1 MTDFFTELTRYFLY
15 LWETLTRTL
24 ALDPEVFRFVESYP
38 QSSWLVLGIV
48 FLAGASTLLGHSAV
62 LFINRVRK
70 SRFMI
75 SLIVNGFVYIIS
87 YAVWGFVV
95 YVAARVL
102 FEANPPFTQFLR
114 IMGLST
120 APLVFGFLVLIPWM
134 GPFVG
139 KVLNVW
145 SFLIL
150 LAVVQFQFQIGFWG
164 ALVVVGLGWLA
175 SLGIN
180 NTIGKPI
187 VALRN
192 RLFRLVTG
200 SNLDTTAEDI
210 LLHFG
215 GLDEGQSQSQVAA
228 KGSAQ

>member
-1 MTDFFTELTRYFLY
+1 
-15 LWETLTRTL
+15 
-24 ALDPEVFRFVESYP
+24 
-38 QSSWLVLGIV
+38 
-48 FLAGASTLLGHSAV
+48 
-62 LFINRVRK
+62 
-70 SRFMI
+70 
-75 SLIVNGFVYIIS
+75 
-87 YAVWGFVV
+87 
-95 YVAARVL
+95 
-102 FEANPPFTQFLR
+102 
-114 IMGLST
+114 MGLST

-164 ALVVVGLGWLA
+164 ALLVVGLGWLA

-180 NTIGKPI
+180 NTIGKPV

-200 SNLDTTAEDI
+200 SSLDTTAEDI

-228 KGSAQ
+228 KGGVQ

>member
-1 MTDFFTELTRYFLY
+1 M
-15 LWETLTRTL
+15 
-24 ALDPEVFRFVESYP
+24 
-38 QSSWLVLGIV
+38 LGIV
-48 FLAGASTLLGHSAV
+48 FLAGVSTLLGHSAV

-70 SRFMI
+70 SRFAI
-75 SLIVNGFVYIIS
+75 SLIVNGLVYIIS

-95 YVAARVL
+95 YVAARIL
-102 FEANPPFTQFLR
+102 FEANPPLTQFLR

-120 APLVFGFLVLIPWM
+120 APLVFGFFVLIPWM

-150 LAVVQFQFQIGFWG
+150 LAIVQFQFHIGFWG
-164 ALVVVGLGWLA
+164 AVLVVGLGWLA
-175 SLGIN
+175 SLAIN
-180 NTIGKPI
+180 NTIGRPI

-192 RLFRLVTG
+192 RLFQLVTG

-215 GLDEGQSQSQVAA
+215 GLDDGGSRPQVAA
-228 KGSAQ
+228 EGGSK